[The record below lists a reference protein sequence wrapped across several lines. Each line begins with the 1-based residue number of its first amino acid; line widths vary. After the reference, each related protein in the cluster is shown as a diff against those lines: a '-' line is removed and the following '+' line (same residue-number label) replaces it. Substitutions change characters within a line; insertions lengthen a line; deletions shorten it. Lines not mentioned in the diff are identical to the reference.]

1 MPKKKSKDTPAEQSR
16 RFVETAKAL
25 GVDES
30 GKAFERAVS
39 VIAPKRVVSR
49 PHPSVRRVSGQKP

>member
-16 RFVETAKAL
+16 RFVETVKAL

-30 GKAFERAVS
+30 GKAFDRAFG
-39 VIAPKRVVSR
+39 VIAKPPIKKPIKR
-49 PHPSVRRVSGQKP
+49 

>member
-25 GVDES
+25 GADES
-30 GKAFERAVS
+30 GKTFERVMRKITPHLS
-39 VIAPKRVVSR
+39 KVKRPQR
-49 PHPSVRRVSGQKP
+49 PE

>member
-1 MPKKKSKDTPAEQSR
+1 MPKKKTKDTQEAQSR

-30 GKAFERAVS
+30 GKAFEMAIKAV
-39 VIAPKRVVSR
+39 IKKDNKKIKRQSA
-49 PHPSVRRVSGQKP
+49 